1 MADTTGSLGNRWQG
15 MLLIVDSSA
24 DAIVDVEEIHE
35 WQPSEVKAACSNGW
49 EPGYLTWCLSS
60 VRAITDNPIF
70 NSVAVSAKRK
80 LNEVGLV

>member
-1 MADTTGSLGNRWQG
+1 MARDAP
-15 MLLIVDSSA
+15 DSRA
-24 DAIVDVEEIHE
+24 DAIVDVEQLHE